1 MTQSSPEG
9 IQRALTWG
17 KDVLVLLIFPVLIWT
32 IKLEI
37 GNAERDLLIAHTD
50 TEIMRLEDR
59 IGEMKDID
67 NRVQENALQLARLEG
82 KLDTANG
89 RLDEIRNLLLDR

>member
-1 MTQSSPEG
+1 MTENSPEG
-9 IQRALTWG
+9 LGKAWSWG
-17 KDVLVLLIFPVLIWT
+17 KDILVLLVVPVLIWT
-32 IKLEI
+32 VKLEV
-37 GNAERDLLIAHTD
+37 GNAQRDLLIAQSEAEMT
-50 TEIMRLEDR
+50 RLESR

-67 NRVQENALQLARLEG
+67 VRVQQNALQLARLEG